1 MDDDQRHTAPL
12 AGLGAA
18 RGPGPSRAPRLTQ
31 QSHTFDRLAERF
43 GGRYRCIAL
52 DFRGRGESEWAA
64 PETYALP
71 RYVDDVV
78 KLLDALEIPAAH
90 ILGISLG
97 GLYKG

>member
-1 MDDDQRHTAPL
+1 MDDDQRHTAPV

-18 RGPGPSRAPRLTQ
+18 RGPGPSRAPRAHAAE
-31 QSHTFDRLAERF
+31 SHLRSPGRAIRRPLPLRRARLPRPGRERV
-43 GGRYRCIAL
+43 GRARDLC
-52 DFRGRGESEWAA
+52 AA
-64 PETYALP
+64 

-90 ILGISLG
+90 ILGTSLG